1 MFVTL
6 QVYSFPLSLPHGI
19 YQIYEYNFCVC
30 IIPNLAPWVNQY
42 NNRDRDNK
50 IGTGTQG
57 TPGPQGSQGVF
68 SFLVTCILQ

>member
-19 YQIYEYNFCVC
+19 YQIYKYNFCVC

-50 IGTGTQG
+50 IVQEHKAR
-57 TPGPQGSQGVF
+57 
-68 SFLVTCILQ
+68 LVHKVHKAYLTFW